1 MNQKKIFIWLYS
13 LLFINLFLIGII
25 YENKNNNFIFSTNLS
40 EREIT
45 AFHEAGH
52 ALIDLSYPE
61 LIDVEYATIKKT
73 KRSLGHVKCSFKEN
87 NNDIRVLSLLGGIA
101 AETLLAEDNKMDKK
115 QVGKGSLEGPTSDLT
130 KAKKIMPALKNKEQ
144 FKFFLNQ
151 SKEIIKKNENIW
163 KNIANKLISKTT
175 LTSSELKKIIKEK
188 GPIK

>member
-25 YENKNNNFIFSTNLS
+25 YKNKIINFIFSTNLS

-52 ALIDLSYPE
+52 ALIDLYYPE

-73 KRSLGHVKCSFKEN
+73 QRSLGHVKCSFKEN
-87 NNDIRVLSLLGGIA
+87 NNDIKVLSLLGGIA

-115 QVGKGSLEGPTSDLT
+115 QVGKGSLKGPMSDLA
-130 KAKKIMPALKNKEQ
+130 KAKKIMPSLKNKDQ